1 MSLKANREPILNI
14 NEICSNSSR
23 PSPYYLAATIELR
36 PQLFMA
42 TRVPLGSIH
51 FTEQEAPQEIIT
63 TGEHKNDNIFYVV
76 RIVPFA
82 RYQNPEHQ
90 A

>member
-1 MSLKANREPILNI
+1 
-14 NEICSNSSR
+14 
-23 PSPYYLAATIELR
+23 
-36 PQLFMA
+36 MA